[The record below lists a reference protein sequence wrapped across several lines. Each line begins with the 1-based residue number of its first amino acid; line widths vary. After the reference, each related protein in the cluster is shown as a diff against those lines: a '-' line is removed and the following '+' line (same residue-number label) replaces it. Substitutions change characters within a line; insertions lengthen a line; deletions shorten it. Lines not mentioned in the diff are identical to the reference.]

1 VRELENGSRV
11 GAVLRRSGHAA
22 LFVLLLAACDT
33 FGESP
38 PDPYSNSRHGTSGSS
53 GFSGSGGTSFIS
65 LGGGGGVG
73 PGCAE
78 PAPVFTDQVVSHD
91 LPAHRELYSWTVP
104 EHVEELRRDKVLL
117 IRSEQEG
124 MGRGNAFYA
133 IDRIGLGITPEA
145 QLAKKLSEEIFINIR
160 YAWPHPWATRMGWPD
175 ETYGNQLLR
184 IVLKEE
190 AWIAR
195 VMENTV
201 QVFDLQNQLVPIEE
215 ALLHPDR
222 IAAIYF
228 VNDSTNGGP
237 SCGGSFSG
245 GSGGYREFILGNEAM
260 IAEWSLATQE
270 IRDRIESDADRV
282 ATFLMRVRSS
292 PPPSNTT
299 YWNAEVV
306 CSWESPPC
314 TEQDTY
320 LKALAIPSDNYL
332 PEVATLA
339 ALSDTLRADL
349 FDPDPLLVIPGG

>member
-1 VRELENGSRV
+1 
-11 GAVLRRSGHAA
+11 VLRRSGHAA

-38 PDPYSNSRHGTSGSS
+38 PDSYPISFDGTSGAS
-53 GFSGSGGTSFIS
+53 GFSGTGGTLFILGGSGGNS
-65 LGGGGGVG
+65 
-73 PGCAE
+73 GCAE
-78 PAPVFTDQVVSHD
+78 PAPVFADQVVSHD

-124 MGRGNAFYA
+124 MGRGNAFNT

-160 YAWPHPWATRMGWPD
+160 YAWPHPWATRMGWPG

-195 VMENTV
+195 VMENMV
-201 QVFDLQNQLVPIEE
+201 EVFDMQNQPVPIAD

-222 IAAIYF
+222 IAAIYY
-228 VNDSTNGGP
+228 VNDSASGGP
-237 SCGGSFSG
+237 SCGGSFQS
-245 GSGGYREFILGNEAM
+245 GSGGYREFIVGNEAM

-292 PPPSNTT
+292 MPPSSGTS
-299 YWNAEVV
+299 WNADVV
-306 CSWESPPC
+306 CSWTSQPC
-314 TEQDTY
+314 FEADTY
-320 LKALAIPSDNYL
+320 QKALAIPSDNYF
-332 PEVATLA
+332 PDAATLA

-349 FDPDPLLVIPGG
+349 FEPDPLLVTPGG